1 MIQWPHVES
10 MLTMLL
16 YLNGH
21 EEGVEGGCTQI
32 YSDNETIDVEPR
44 TGRALFFRHGFST
57 DSVQHTGMQVTGAV
71 PKYIAR
77 INVLYENSF

>member
-1 MIQWPHVES
+1 

-21 EEGVEGGCTQI
+21 ENGVEGGCTRI
-32 YSDNETIDVEPR
+32 YSDENQTLDVEPR
-44 TGRALFFRHGFST
+44 TGRALFFRHGFGS

-71 PKYIAR
+71 PKYVAR
-77 INVLYENSF
+77 INVMYQLD